1 MKKSAFFSVLMGS
14 FLTINAQDPVLVF
27 NFKRDSIPVEQIYM
41 HFDQHAYVAG
51 ETIWFKG
58 YLYSSFSNSTLSSN
72 FFVDLL
78 DENNQIIISKK
89 LPVFGGTIQGNIDLS
104 DTLAQGIYLLRA
116 YTVWTFNLNEAFVFK
131 KGIAVFNP
139 GKKMPDNNSTKRT
152 NHCVFYPESGQLVNG
167 LLNLIAFK
175 AENDYLQ
182 LLKISGTITDTKG
195 NEITKFNSNDQGL
208 GTFSFVPEKGENYFA
223 NIEFPDGS
231 FQRNNLPAAIN
242 EGVLLN
248 VGDNSKGK
256 VFSISASPSSGNDF
270 DELLMLAVMQN
281 NIVVEK
287 KIILQ
292 QHWAQGIINTME
304 LPAGLMQ
311 LVLFDKNKK
320 LIAKRNT
327 FIDDSYT
334 KLAVQLTADTLDFS
348 KKAKNVFTLA
358 FPDSVQGSF
367 SLSVTDAEGE
377 LTENSNSNIISGLLL
392 QPGNDQ
398 FIAHREI
405 PLNKTGWDL
414 LALTTNWTID
424 LQHKEVKFRDQPYIS
439 FAGKVFEKSGNKKI
453 TDKEISITIET
464 KDSSQAFFTVPV
476 LSDGSFRLEN
486 LVFEDTARFVYHLNT
501 AKNAEKSISIKL
513 DTSTLKY
520 TDFWNNA
527 NASAYFNFNR
537 PVFIENSKEKRIK
550 ETYTQ
555 YSQKAGKGTMLQE
568 VIVKSKK
575 LSPTEEINK
584 KYTSGLF
591 RNAPGSKTVDF
602 INEPPRSGAMNIF
615 EYLRGKISGLTIE
628 YKNGKYSIESGR
640 SISLNDARAG
650 NGLVDGKLYLNE
662 SEVDANI
669 LAQVSISQIALV
681 KFYPPGS
688 IMLPGTG
695 ISCVLA
701 VYTKQFDEVNSF
713 IYPGYSVTKSFPSPD
728 YSIAGKNMTDIR
740 STLYWDPNL
749 ILDGKTK
756 EIKIRFY
763 NSDHAKKFRIVLE
776 GFTDDSKLVHF
787 EKVLGGE

>member
-1 MKKSAFFSVLMGS
+1 M
-14 FLTINAQDPVLVF
+14 PVD
-27 NFKRDSIPVEQIYM
+27 N
-41 HFDQHAYVAG
+41 
-51 ETIWFKG
+51 
-58 YLYSSFSNSTLSSN
+58 LS
-72 FFVDLL
+72 
-78 DENNQIIISKK
+78 
-89 LPVFGGTIQGNIDLS
+89 
-104 DTLAQGIYLLRA
+104 
-116 YTVWTFNLNEAFVFK
+116 
-131 KGIAVFNP
+131 
-139 GKKMPDNNSTKRT
+139 KRT
-152 NHCVFYPESGQLVNG
+152 NHCDFYPESGQLVNG

-175 AENDYLQ
+175 AENDFLQ
-182 LLKISGTITDTKG
+182 LLEISGTITDLKG
-195 NEITKFNSNDQGL
+195 NEITKFISNDQGL
-208 GTFSFVPEKGENYFA
+208 GTFSFVPEKDENYFA
-223 NIEFPDGS
+223 NIEFPDGTS
-231 FQRNNLPAAIN
+231 QRYHLPAAIN
-242 EGVLLN
+242 EGVVLN

-270 DELLMLAVMQN
+270 DELLMLALMQN
-281 NIVVEK
+281 NIVIEK
-287 KIILQ
+287 KIILE

-320 LIAKRNT
+320 LIARRNT

-348 KKAKNVFTLA
+348 KKAKNVFTLV
-358 FPDSVQGSF
+358 FPDSVHGSF

-377 LTENSNSNIISGLLL
+377 LTKNSNSNIISGLLL

-398 FIAHREI
+398 FIAHREV

-414 LALTTNWTID
+414 LALTNNWTID

-439 FAGKVFEKSGNKKI
+439 FAGKVFEKSGNKTI

-464 KDSSQAFFTVPV
+464 KDSSRAIFTVPV
-476 LSDGSFRLEN
+476 LPDGRFRIEN
-486 LVFEDTARFVYHLNT
+486 LVFEDTARFLYHLNT

-513 DTSTLKY
+513 DSSTLKY

-527 NASAYFNFNR
+527 NTSAYFNFNR
-537 PVFIENSKEKRIK
+537 PVFIENSKENRIK
-550 ETYTQ
+550 EIHTQ
-555 YSQKAGKGTMLQE
+555 YSQKAAKGTMLQE
-568 VIVKSKK
+568 VVVKSKK

-640 SISLNDARAG
+640 SISLYDARAG
-650 NGLVDGKLYLNE
+650 NGLVDGKVYLNE

-688 IMLPGTG
+688 LMFPGTG

-701 VYTKQFDEVNSF
+701 VYTKQFDDVKTSGVSFLNSF

-728 YSIAGKNMTDIR
+728 YSIAEKKTEDIR
-740 STLYWDPNL
+740 STLYWDPNI
-749 ILDGKTK
+749 ILDGETK
-756 EIKIRFY
+756 ELKISFY

-776 GFTDDSKLVHF
+776 GFANDSKLVH
-787 EKVLGGE
+787 